1 MTIWPFRKKQ
11 KPFFS
16 KQEDKQI
23 VAAIKIAEKKTSGEV
38 RLHVESTC
46 HKNPYERAIDVFGE
60 LKMYKTKAQNGI
72 LFYLAMESN
81 LLAII
86 GDKGIHEKV
95 GADFWELL
103 KNETLLDFKQKKF
116 ADGLEKAILKCGEA
130 LHTHFPYEK
139 DDKNELDDTISYGK

>member
-1 MTIWPFRKKQ
+1 MNIWPFKN
-11 KPFFS
+11 KPKAFFS
-16 KQEDKQI
+16 KAEEKII
-23 VAAIKIAEKKTSGEV
+23 VAAIKSAEKMTSGEV

-46 HKNPYERAIDVFGE
+46 HKNPYDRAVELFGE
-60 LKMYKTKAQNGI
+60 LKMYKTKDQNGI

-95 GADFWELL
+95 DGDFWEIL
-103 KNETLLDFKQKKF
+103 KNKTITDFKSKRF
-116 ADGLEKAILKCGEA
+116 AEGLEKAVLKCGEA
-130 LHTHFPYEK
+130 LQKHFPYQK